1 LMGPGVGRAEFNPV
15 ATEPQIGGGTVL
27 AELVRIV
34 GDVRLGEG
42 STVGQR
48 SAIRADEGTPIVI
61 GRRARIQSQVTFH
74 ALEQTSVSVGDNAQI
89 GDGNVIHGPVTIGDN
104 FTSEDDCVV
113 FSTTVEDNVAVRA
126 GATVA
131 GEFILT
137 EGTIVAEGTVV
148 TTQAKAD
155 ALPRR

>member
-1 LMGPGVGRAEFNPV
+1 MGPGAGRTEFNPV

-61 GRRARIQSQVTFH
+61 GRRARIQSRVTFR

-113 FSTTVEDNVAVRA
+113 FRATVEVA
-126 GATVA
+126 
-131 GEFILT
+131 
-137 EGTIVAEGTVV
+137 
-148 TTQAKAD
+148 
-155 ALPRR
+155 